1 MLKLILPT
9 LLILVVC
16 FAFLSIKILLK
27 KNGRF
32 PNTHVSSS
40 KAMRDRGIRCVQS
53 QDFEMR
59 HKKGGV
65 AEFKKSYKWK
75 SLTTNPSPKDEGSG

>member
-1 MLKLILPT
+1 MLKLLLLSAIILAF
-9 LLILVVC
+9 C
-16 FAFLSIKILLK
+16 MAFLAISILLK

-32 PNTHVSSS
+32 PNTHVSGS

-65 AEFKKSYKWK
+65 AEFKKSDK
-75 SLTTNPSPKDEGSG
+75 